1 MNAVVVVVRSE
12 AKFGVMAEEVSGAHA
27 MYLSQ
32 IYERHAP
39 IVRERTIAI
48 SEDVPFLKHRRF
60 KRLCDRYLS
69 LPREAYTP
77 KQSVGHDDKTRKR
90 EWQQMRDSH
99 EEAARGHG

>member
-1 MNAVVVVVRSE
+1 
-12 AKFGVMAEEVSGAHA
+12 

-90 EWQQMRDSH
+90 EWQQMRDSMKKLL
-99 EEAARGHG
+99 EDMADAA